1 MILSGRSEFTVVHLG
16 HALLGRPTP
25 AKQAYHD
32 RKLSWE
38 VCFSSQMRWRTR
50 MQMACLSTLL
60 LTKGVLAGDSVQINY
75 ADLTQD
81 YRSIYALLGRND
93 LRFPST
99 VLSASKPKAH
109 YHVVVGGFFFF
120 YYSSWCLLKY
130 QIFFLFS
137 FLLKC

>member
-1 MILSGRSEFTVVHLG
+1 
-16 HALLGRPTP
+16 
-25 AKQAYHD
+25 
-32 RKLSWE
+32 
-38 VCFSSQMRWRTR
+38 
-50 MQMACLSTLL
+50 MACLSTLL

-81 YRSIYALLGRND
+81 YRSIYALRGRND
-93 LRFPST
+93 LLFPST

-120 YYSSWCLLKY
+120 SAYLYYSSLCLLKY

-137 FLLKC
+137 FLFKC

>member
-1 MILSGRSEFTVVHLG
+1 
-16 HALLGRPTP
+16 
-25 AKQAYHD
+25 
-32 RKLSWE
+32 
-38 VCFSSQMRWRTR
+38 
-50 MQMACLSTLL
+50 MACLSTLL

-99 VLSASKPKAH
+99 ILSASKPKAH

-120 YYSSWCLLKY
+120 LLFVMMFAE
-130 QIFFLFS
+130 ISDFLFVFIS
-137 FLLKC
+137 FKMLR